1 MKLGRPA
8 IETIEELEKTILQ
21 QESRLDFYKNHPKGQ
36 IIWQHYSQVQ
46 SSQTLLSR
54 YKRRLNQLKETKN
67 DTKPKTK

>member
-8 IETIEELEKTILQ
+8 IETTEELEKAILQ

-46 SSQTLLSR
+46 SAQTLLSR
-54 YKRRLNQLKETKN
+54 YKKRLKELKETKN
-67 DTKPKTK
+67 DIKPKTK